1 MPVFCVFS
9 LSVLLCSKNFNIYRR
24 ESLFFLPTKWFQYQF
39 WSTIIMWTKKLLTEK
54 IFITR
59 IYTAQRAIQ
68 SKKMRLVLTHPNF
81 FRLRSNYEVSF
92 SNHQKCHSILCVHF
106 ALMFDLIL
114 TFKYIFSLKMKM
126 ERELKMKNFRTQERE
141 RENLS
146 EREKSNAVIFL
157 TRIFCAGLYEKKLK
171 KLLKCR

>member
-1 MPVFCVFS
+1 MN
-9 LSVLLCSKNFNIYRR
+9 KKITHRENIYH
-24 ESLFFLPTKWFQYQF
+24 KDIH
-39 WSTIIMWTKKLLTEK
+39 STASDTVE
-54 IFITR
+54 
-59 IYTAQRAIQ
+59 
-68 SKKMRLVLTHPNF
+68 KMRLVLTHPNF

-157 TRIFCAGLYEKKLK
+157 TRIFCAGLYEKN
-171 KLLKCR
+171 